1 MEKSLEAAKERERDA
16 AADNASAKQRIL
28 VGEERAIRVTRSL
41 YFVS

>member
-1 MEKSLEAAKERERDA
+1 MEKSLEAAKQREIDA
-16 AADNASAKQRIL
+16 ADKARAKQRIL